1 MTDDLTNR
9 RVQVCCKN
17 LHYCTQVWQEHN
29 GQGFEIAGRLVNAIL
44 QCRDGSR
51 SASYGDEAADS
62 LRTQLED
69 LLEQFCRIL
78 EQMASISSNLKSV
91 VSLLEARGEDPATP
105 VFNTL
110 TMTAFASCA
119 DSMTLDYS
127 QELSLKRNIV
137 GDLLRG
143 QRNRD
148 TLKAYLSCW
157 VHQPYLSNHV
167 IDQLEALLI
176 EAGLRST

>member
-17 LHYCTQVWQEHN
+17 LHCCAQVWQEHN
-29 GQGFEIAGRLVNAIL
+29 GQGIEIASRLVNAIL
-44 QCRDGSR
+44 QCHEGS
-51 SASYGDEAADS
+51 SFGDEAVDS
-62 LRTQLED
+62 SRAQLEE
-69 LLEQFCRIL
+69 LLEQFCRTL
-78 EQMASISSNLKSV
+78 EQIVSISSNLKSV
-91 VSLLEARGEDPATP
+91 VSLQEARGEDPATP
-105 VFNTL
+105 VFHTL
-110 TMTAFASCA
+110 PMAAFASCA

-148 TLKAYLSCW
+148 TLKVYLSCW
-157 VHQPYLSNHV
+157 IHQPYLSNHV
-167 IDQLEALLI
+167 VDQLEALLI
-176 EAGLRST
+176 EAGLRSA